1 MSSYKYSALDATGK
15 KITGILN
22 AQSEREARQHVKSI
36 NLTPLSVNLT
46 NTKRSKVS
54 KINHKDL
61 LFATR
66 QIATLLDS
74 GVTLDETLHS
84 IANEVDNKVLS
95 SALHSVRDEVL
106 QGKRIDTALSSF
118 PNIFDQTFCSLI
130 GAGDASGNLSSA
142 FNNLADYLEESA
154 QIRQQVITAMTYPAL
169 LMLFSIGVVFGLLT
183 FVMPQI
189 VDQFVRAGATLPFLT
204 RALMVIS
211 NYSFLIVGIIWVSIL
226 ALYLTYQRMNKNIA
240 TAIPMHQMFLKTPL
254 LGNFFLN
261 AEVERFSSIM
271 HLMMKSG
278 LNLDM
283 AMEQAQGIIGNKYIA
298 SVIKKSRNDLIE
310 GKDFILSLKAANIFP
325 SLFIQLLS
333 SGYKSGNLVFMFEKV
348 TQYMKQEIENKRATV
363 LALLE
368 PLIIIFM
375 GGIILVIVLAIL
387 IPIMEMNTISLG

>member
-1 MSSYKYSALDATGK
+1 MSTYKYSALDLTGK
-15 KITGILN
+15 KASGILD
-22 AQSEREARQHVKSI
+22 AQSEREARQIVKAM
-36 NLTPLSVNLT
+36 NLTPLKVHLT
-46 NTKRSKVS
+46 NTKKSKTS

-66 QIATLLDS
+66 QISTLLDS
-74 GVTLDETLHS
+74 GVTLDETLQA
-84 IANEVDNKVLS
+84 IAKEVDNKILS

-106 QGKRIDTALSSF
+106 QGKRIDIALSSF

-130 GAGDASGNLSSA
+130 SAGDASGNLSSA
-142 FNNLADYLEESA
+142 FNNLADYLEEAA

-169 LMLFSIGVVFGLLT
+169 LMVFSIGVVFGLLT

-204 RALMVIS
+204 RALMTLS
-211 NYSFLIVGIIWVSIL
+211 NYSFLILTIIFLIGT
-226 ALYLTYQRMNKNIA
+226 ALYFTYQKLNQNPV
-240 TAIPMHQMFLKTPL
+240 TAIKMHQKFLQVPL

-261 AEVERFSSIM
+261 TEVERFSSIM

-283 AMEQAQGIIGNKYIA
+283 AMEQAQPIIGNKYIA
-298 SVIKKSRNDLIE
+298 SLINKSRNDLME
-310 GKDFILSLKAANIFP
+310 GKDFILSLKAAKIFP

-348 TQYMKQEIENKRATV
+348 TQYMKQEIENKRSTV

-375 GGIILVIVLAIL
+375 GGMILVIVLAIL